1 MTSLCRLI
9 RRTPVPKEKYP
20 VMPFED
26 QTPEGVGGSEEA
38 SGLEEG
44 AESRVK
50 QAYTA
55 GYGAGYAACREAFDS
70 QTGAIVGEF
79 RSMLADVEAQ
89 RRRLVEES
97 EAAVLRVACDI
108 ARRIVGK
115 CAEMR
120 EEVVLEV
127 VRNALGHLK
136 DSSRMTI
143 RVNPKDHEVLAR
155 CEAEWL
161 EGARTGG
168 ITIAED
174 ARIKPGG
181 CLIEGESGSVEAQID
196 RQIDLIE
203 KALMEACK

>member
-9 RRTPVPKEKYP
+9 RRTPVPREKYP
-20 VMPFED
+20 VKPCDERVREGNSVGALRGGD
-26 QTPEGVGGSEEA
+26 GPEG
-38 SGLEEG
+38 
-44 AESRVK
+44 RIK

-55 GYGAGYAACREAFDS
+55 GYDAGYAACREAFGG
-70 QTGAIVGEF
+70 QTAAVIGEF
-79 RSMLADVEAQ
+79 RSMLQDLQSQ
-89 RRRLVEES
+89 RRRLIHES

-115 CAEMR
+115 SAEMR
-120 EEVVLEV
+120 EDVVLQV
-127 VRNALGHLK
+127 VRNALGHVK
-136 DSSRMTI
+136 DSNKMTI
-143 RVNPKDHEVLAR
+143 RVNPRDYEALAR

-168 ITIAED
+168 ITIVED

-203 KALMEACK
+203 KALMEVCK